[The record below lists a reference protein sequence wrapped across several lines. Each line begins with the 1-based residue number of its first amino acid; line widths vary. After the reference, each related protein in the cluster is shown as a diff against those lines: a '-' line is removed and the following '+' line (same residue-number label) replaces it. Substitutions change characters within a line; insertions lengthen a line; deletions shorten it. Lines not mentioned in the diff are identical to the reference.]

1 MYTEILPRE
10 RGGDKLAATFKQFKG
25 GEGARMTAIPSCYMH
40 MTVKIK
46 CLVNPII
53 PVIQKYLDSQV
64 SRCEEGPARMSN
76 SSISESEAVLFWS
89 GCEKHLYL
97 HPHTIKFTK

>member
-1 MYTEILPRE
+1 
-10 RGGDKLAATFKQFKG
+10 
-25 GEGARMTAIPSCYMH
+25 MTALPSCYMH

-64 SRCEEGPARMSN
+64 SRCEEGPAKMSVHA
-76 SSISESEAVLFWS
+76 IR
-89 GCEKHLYL
+89 
-97 HPHTIKFTK
+97 